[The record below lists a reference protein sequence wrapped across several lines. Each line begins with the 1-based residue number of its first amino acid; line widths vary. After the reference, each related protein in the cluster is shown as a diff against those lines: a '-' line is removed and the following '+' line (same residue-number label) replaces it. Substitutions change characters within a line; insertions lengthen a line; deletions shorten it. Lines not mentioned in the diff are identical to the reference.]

1 MFGFFGIFS
10 LIPLIII
17 SLIVFWI
24 IRHRKKGHPS
34 QDREWYLRF
43 ALSKEDAVSQLF
55 LLLSFFFLGV
65 TLLAFNRDLGD
76 PFSWRTVLFIT
87 SVIGLVGMY
96 RASGIVS
103 EKVQANE
110 KKINEVQ
117 AYHEK
122 DVELIRSSIKEIKS
136 DQKVIMSDIKQILK
150 EIR

>member
-1 MFGFFGIFS
+1 MSNKESKFIQWFAGIAAA
-10 LIPLIII
+10 LII
-17 SLIVFWI
+17 
-24 IRHRKKGHPS
+24 
-34 QDREWYLRF
+34 
-43 ALSKEDAVSQLF
+43 A
-55 LLLSFFFLGV
+55 
-65 TLLAFNRDLGD
+65 
-76 PFSWRTVLFIT
+76 